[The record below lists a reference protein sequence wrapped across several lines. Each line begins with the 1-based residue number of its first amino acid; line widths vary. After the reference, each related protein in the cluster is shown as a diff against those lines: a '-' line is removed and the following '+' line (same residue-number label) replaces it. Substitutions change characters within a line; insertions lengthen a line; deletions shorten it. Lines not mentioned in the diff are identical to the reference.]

1 MLNVFGKSAQQR
13 GRSKSETA
21 RPGIGAGIRSW
32 IRLARTSARAA
43 ATLLAIASLPAAW
56 PRGGHAQAL
65 SPGLACEVAAA
76 AAERQF
82 GLPAGLL
89 ASIGRI
95 ESGRPD
101 AQLRRV
107 LPWPYAIN
115 ADGVGRFFDDPHAA
129 LAEVDALQARG
140 VRRIDV
146 GCFQIDLF
154 YHPEAF
160 ARPEDAF
167 DPVANATAA
176 ARFLAQLA
184 EQSGGFETAVALY
197 HSARAELGQP
207 YRLRVL
213 ADWRGVPAVL
223 PAARAP
229 DPFVIL
235 IAPAAL
241 RISVIVPGAAP
252 GPTKT
257 RLPRVITPASMR
269 AG

>member
-1 MLNVFGKSAQQR
+1 MDVPPPATMR
-13 GRSKSETA
+13 GRPTRAA
-21 RPGIGAGIRSW
+21 RVALLVAAAVAVAVATP
-32 IRLARTSARAA
+32 ARAC
-43 ATLLAIASLPAAW
+43 
-56 PRGGHAQAL
+56 AQAL
-65 SPGLACEVAAA
+65 SPGLACEQAAA

-82 GLPAGLL
+82 GLPPGLL

-95 ESGRPD
+95 ESGRLDP
-101 AQLRRV
+101 QLRRV

-115 ADGVGRFFDDPHAA
+115 ADGSGRFFDEPRAA
-129 LAEVDALQARG
+129 LAAVEALQASG

-167 DPVANATAA
+167 DPIANATAA

-197 HSARAELGQP
+197 HSARAELGLP

-213 ADWRGVPAVL
+213 ADWRGVPGVPGAL
-223 PAARAP
+223 PTPRPP

-252 GPTKT
+252 EPGKQ
-257 RLPRVITPASMR
+257 RLPRVITPASTH

>member
-1 MLNVFGKSAQQR
+1 MDEPPPATMR
-13 GRSKSETA
+13 R
-21 RPGIGAGIRSW
+21 RP
-32 IRLARTSARAA
+32 TRAA
-43 ATLLAIASLPAAW
+43 GVALLIAVAVSVLVETPA
-56 PRGGHAQAL
+56 RAQAL
-65 SPGLACEVAAA
+65 SPGLACEQAAA

-82 GLPAGLL
+82 GLPPGLL

-95 ESGRPD
+95 ESGRLDP
-101 AQLRRV
+101 QLRRV

-115 ADGVGRFFDDPHAA
+115 ADGTGRFFDEPRAA
-129 LAEVDALQARG
+129 LEAVEALQASG

-167 DPVANATAA
+167 DPIANATAA

-197 HSARAELGQP
+197 HSARAELGLP

-213 ADWRGVPAVL
+213 ADWRGVPGVP
-223 PAARAP
+223 PAPRSP

-252 GPTKT
+252 EAARPH
-257 RLPRVITPASMR
+257 LPRVITPTSTH

>member
-1 MLNVFGKSAQQR
+1 MSYPGEVAAAAGVAR
-13 GRSKSETA
+13 
-21 RPGIGAGIRSW
+21 RPGDCARGIVRVAARLLPLLWLLAPPAAG
-32 IRLARTSARAA
+32 ARAEA
-43 ATLLAIASLPAAW
+43 P
-56 PRGGHAQAL
+56 
-65 SPGLACEVAAA
+65 SPGLACEAAAA

-89 ASIGRI
+89 TSIGRI
-95 ESGRPD
+95 ESGRLDP
-101 AQLRRV
+101 LLHRV
-107 LPWPYAIN
+107 LPWPFAIN
-115 ADGVGRFFDDPHAA
+115 ADGAGRFFEEPRAA
-129 LAEVDALQARG
+129 LAAVESLQARG
-140 VRRIDV
+140 VQRIDV

-197 HSARAELGQP
+197 HSARTELGLP

-213 ADWRGVPAVL
+213 ADWHGVPGV
-223 PAARAP
+223 PPTVRPP

-241 RISVIVPGAAP
+241 RISVIVPGAKPEPA
-252 GPTKT
+252 KT
-257 RLPRVITPASMR
+257 HLPRVITPTSMR